1 MSTKKGVSASVC
13 IATMMLTACGGGG
26 DSDPAQAAPVVPVAA
41 PLDCQR
47 MMGLSVA
54 SSAIA
59 LPTSGA
65 VVTSATV
72 VPASG
77 TGSTARPEYCLV
89 AGDIKPV
96 DTSAPSIKFNLAL
109 PTNWNSKAM
118 MFGGGGMDGSIP
130 SVAGNVPAGPTNQP
144 VPLARGYAVFG
155 SDSGHHDSLQ
165 HAINGLDGTFGL
177 NDEALNNWSSGDALK
192 KTRDVAISLIKSR
205 YAAGAPLKSYFA
217 GGSTGGR
224 EALTVIQRWPE
235 DWDGAI
241 ALYPARAGMVSI
253 LGGHRMNRALAQ
265 PGAYP
270 NAAKRDLLFKAAYEM
285 CDAMDGV
292 VDGLISNQ
300 VKCNA
305 KFDPSTAKLAG
316 VPIRCPNGADTGDT
330 CLSDAQITAMKAINT
345 PTNFNY
351 LASGETQHPGYN
363 IWGADTGISTRTSP
377 LEPTVTILA
386 FGTSQPTIPM
396 PETAPYISVFT
407 DQWIKYHVTRDP
419 SYDSLSL
426 DPENP
431 GAWAGRISM
440 LSTMLDAKTDL
451 SKFAA
456 KGGKLLM
463 AHGVNDVLVSTRST
477 EAYFNTLLDQL
488 GPTQLDGFAR
498 YYEIPGYNHA
508 LSTVFNAAWDSL
520 SALEA
525 WAEKGVAPTNQIV
538 TDTAGVPGRTRP
550 LCQYPAWPQYKG
562 TGDVNAAASFNCVT
576 Q

>member
-1 MSTKKGVSASVC
+1 MRRPFLLLVVASLL
-13 IATMMLTACGGGG
+13 AACGGGG
-26 DSDPAQAAPVVPVAA
+26 SDVVSNTAQAQQAAPVECSKLVGVTIAA
-41 PLDCQR
+41 TSI
-47 MMGLSVA
+47 G
-54 SSAIA
+54 

-65 VVTSATV
+65 VVTSASV
-72 VPASG
+72 VAPT
-77 TGSTARPEYCLV
+77 TGAGNAARPEYCSV
-89 AGDIKPV
+89 AGEIKPV
-96 DTSAPSIKFNLAL
+96 DPAAPSINFKLAL
-109 PTNWNSKAM
+109 PTAWNSKVM
-118 MFGGGGMDGSIP
+118 MFGGGGLDGTVP
-130 SVAGNVPAGPTNQP
+130 NVAGNVPAGPADQP
-144 VPLARGYAVFG
+144 VPLSRGYAVFG
-155 SDSGHHDSLQ
+155 SDSGHQDNLK

-192 KTRDVAISLIKSR
+192 KTRDVALALIKMR
-205 YAAGAPLKSYFA
+205 YAVSGPKKAYFA

-224 EALTVIQRWPE
+224 EALTVIQRWPD

-265 PGAYP
+265 PGAYL
-270 NAAKRDLLFKAAYEM
+270 NSAKRDVLFKAAYEA

-300 VKCNA
+300 VRCNSV
-305 KFDPSTAKLAG
+305 FDPATATLG
-316 VPIRCPNGADTGDT
+316 GNPVRCANGADTGDT
-330 CLSDAQITAMKAINT
+330 CLSDAQIAAMKVINT
-345 PTNFNY
+345 ATNLNY

-363 IWGADTGISTRTSP
+363 IWGADTGIATRTSAV
-377 LEPTVTILA
+377 EPTVTILA
-386 FGTSQPTIPM
+386 FGTSQPTMPM

-419 SYDSLSL
+419 SYNSLSL

-431 GAWAGRISM
+431 GAWASRISM

-477 EAYFNTLLDQL
+477 EAYYNTLLAQQ
-488 GPTQLDGFAR
+488 GATQVGNFAR

-508 LSTVFNAAWDSL
+508 ASSVFNAAWDSL
-520 SALEA
+520 TALEA
-525 WAEKGVAPTNQIV
+525 WAENGVAPTNQVV
-538 TDTAGVPGRTRP
+538 TDTVGVPGRTRP

-562 TGDVNAAASFNCVT
+562 SGDANAAASFTCVN
-576 Q
+576 

>member
-1 MSTKKGVSASVC
+1 LAGVT
-13 IATMMLTACGGGG
+13 IAANSIG
-26 DSDPAQAAPVVPVAA
+26 
-41 PLDCQR
+41 
-47 MMGLSVA
+47 
-54 SSAIA
+54 

-65 VVTSATV
+65 VVSTASVIAATT
-72 VPASG
+72 G
-77 TGSTARPEYCLV
+77 TGNAARPEYCSV
-89 AGDIKPV
+89 AGEIKPV
-96 DTSAPSIKFNLAL
+96 DPTAPSIKFRLAL
-109 PTNWNSKAM
+109 PTTWNSKVLM
-118 MFGGGGMDGSIP
+118 LGGGGLDGTVP
-130 SVAGNVPAGPTNQP
+130 GVTGNVPAGPADQP
-144 VPLARGYAVFG
+144 VPLSRGYAVFA
-155 SDSGHHDSLQ
+155 SDSGHQDNLK

-192 KTRDVAISLIKSR
+192 KTRDVALALIKMR
-205 YAAGAPLKSYFA
+205 YAVDAPKKSYFA

-224 EALTVIQRWPE
+224 EALTVIQRWPD

-241 ALYPARAGMVSI
+241 ALYPARAGMISI

-270 NAAKRDLLFKAAYEM
+270 NSAKRNILFKAAYEA

-300 VKCNA
+300 VKCNSV
-305 KFDPSTAKLAG
+305 FDPSTATLG
-316 VPIRCPNGADTGDT
+316 GNPVRCPNGADTGDT
-330 CLSDAQITAMKAINT
+330 CLSDAQIAAMKVINT
-345 PTNFNY
+345 ATNLNY

-363 IWGADTGISTRTSP
+363 IWGADTGIAARTSP
-377 LEPTVTILA
+377 VESTVTILA
-386 FGTSQPTIPM
+386 FGTSQPTMPM

-431 GAWAGRISM
+431 GAWASRISM

-477 EAYFNTLLDQL
+477 EAYYNTLLAQQ
-488 GPTQLDGFAR
+488 GAAQVGKFAR

-508 LSTVFNAAWDSL
+508 ASSVFNAAWDSL
-520 SALEA
+520 TALEA
-525 WAEKGVAPTNQIV
+525 WSENGVAPTNQVV
-538 TDTAGVPGRTRP
+538 TDTVGVPGRTRP
-550 LCQYPAWPQYKG
+550 LCQYPTWPQYKG
-562 TGDVNAAASFNCVT
+562 SGDVNAAASFTCVN
-576 Q
+576 